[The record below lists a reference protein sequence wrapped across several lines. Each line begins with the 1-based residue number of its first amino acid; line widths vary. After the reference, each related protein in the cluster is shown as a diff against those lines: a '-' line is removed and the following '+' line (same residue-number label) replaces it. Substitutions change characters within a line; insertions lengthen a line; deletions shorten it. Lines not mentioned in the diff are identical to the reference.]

1 MAALLQFLSRLLP
14 FIPSLLERFLAWW
27 DKRQAAKAQA
37 EIDARN
43 AAIKCDPAGELQRK
57 FNPAG
62 QQQPDSDN
70 QSDANQSD
78 GTPKW
83 WNKHG

>member
-1 MAALLQFLSRLLP
+1 MALLGKIITALAAIIPALLD
-14 FIPSLLERFLAWW
+14 WW
-27 DKRQAAKAQA
+27 TKRKAAETQA
-37 EIDARN
+37 EIEARN